1 MPGNEIA
8 LDLGTASILIY
19 IRGKGIVLRE
29 PSVIAYDKTKNK
41 VLAVGEKARLMLG
54 RTPDNIVAVRPLRDG
69 VISDY
74 DLTTEMLKY
83 FIKQVS
89 NGFILKPKIMICVP
103 AMITEVEERAVYD
116 AAISAGASKVY
127 LIEEPVA
134 AAIGSGIK
142 IEKANGNMVVD
153 IGGGTTDIAV
163 LSLDDIV
170 VSKSVKVAGDK
181 FDEAI
186 IKYIRKKYNVLIGER
201 MAENLK
207 TTIGCV
213 YKRDED
219 LKMTVK
225 GRSLTTGLPQ
235 SLEIT
240 SEETREAFKD
250 VARAIVDAV
259 KNVLET
265 TPPELIGDIYTNG
278 MIMTG
283 GGSLINGLDKLLHER
298 TGVQVTIADDPI
310 TCVARGT
317 GTALENLSS
326 IPDGLLYIAK
336 NHRKAENYKRMNKQK
351 TQR

>member
-19 IRGKGIVLRE
+19 IRGKGIVLKE
-29 PSVIAYDKTKNK
+29 PSVIAFDKVNNK
-41 VLAVGEKARLMLG
+41 VIAVGDKARMMLG
-54 RTPDNIVAVRPLRDG
+54 RTPDNIIAVRPLRDG

-74 DLTTEMLKY
+74 DLTTEMLKH
-83 FIKQVS
+83 FIKRVS
-89 NGFILKPKIMICVP
+89 TGFILKPKIMICVP

-134 AAIGSGIK
+134 AAIGSGLDIA
-142 IEKANGNMVVD
+142 KANGNMVVD

-181 FDEAI
+181 FDQAI
-186 IKYIRKKYNVLIGER
+186 VKYIRKKYNVLIGER
-201 MAENLK
+201 MAETLK
-207 TTIGCV
+207 ITIGCV

-219 LKMTVK
+219 SSMVVK

-235 SLEIT
+235 SIEIT

-259 KNVLET
+259 KNVLES
-265 TPPELIGDIYTNG
+265 TPPELIGDIYQHG
-278 MIMTG
+278 MILTG
-283 GGSLINGLDKLLHER
+283 GGCLINGLDKLLKER
-298 TGVQVTIADDPI
+298 TGVPTIIADDPV

-317 GTALENLSS
+317 GTALESLSS

-336 NHRKAENYKRMNKQK
+336 NKRNQENYKRMNKQK